1 MKTLELLPTLVDVIC
16 TSNSSRFRPSKS
28 LTVTPPAASLM
39 IIEVLVTAFD
49 DAMNNIHLAAIN
61 SPHIPSRLLDV
72 ARNHSLEE
80 HISLATIFVK
90 CMQFD
95 GKCRKYIYPKL
106 LQWLHS
112 STCYKVMRTGLFALP
127 NPVAEAT
134 FAIKAQVNTRRSR
147 PQCSHCGLL
156 GHTKEKCYKL
166 HGYPPGYVSRSKNQ
180 VAHSNAAVDVTG
192 TDSLSTQQC
201 QQLIAM
207 LTSQLQTA
215 SSSAVPSSSSVNFAM
230 QGKILSF
237 VNSLSSVNIKHSW
250 IIDSGASCHVCYSK
264 ELFESLYPIAARS
277 ILLPNKTVVSV
288 GFAGNVRLSECLLLK
303 NVPFVPEFHFNL
315 LAVSSLIKDSALT
328 VLFSKTHCLIQDL
341 CQVIGK
347 GEYYKGLYLLQLPS
361 AKSDKLVSQSESV
374 VNESVVLASWH
385 DRLGHP
391 SHSVLHSLKDVLPS
405 VDINKSNVCLIC
417 PLAKQKHLSFP
428 VSFTVTHSPFEMIHC
443 DIWGPYKMPTH
454 DGFRYFLTLVDDYSR
469 STWTY
474 LLKHKADVATIIP
487 SFIALIKRQFGYDIK
502 VFRSDNAPELKFNQ
516 LFSDLG
522 IIHHFSCVET
532 PQQNSVVERKH
543 QHLLSVA
550 RALFYQARIPIQF
563 WGECVLTATYVINRL
578 PSKILDG
585 KSPYE
590 LLHSCLPTY
599 SHLRVFGCL
608 CFVSTLRRTRDKF
621 TERALPAVF
630 LGYAPG
636 VKGYKVYVL
645 QSHTIMISRN
655 VIFHEKIF
663 PFHTIAAVDS
673 LVDPFPAAVLPHP
686 MQDSSHTT
694 QDSIVQSSVESLPE
708 HNHEDVASDM
718 FSEEAQTSPHVSADI
733 QNPEVEDT
741 DLVYDVATDLV
752 HDLVEDNQAHGVQN
766 EVFHENVI
774 PAVRRSTRV
783 STKPSYLQQYLCNSA
798 SVPEMRSNG
807 SSNCLYPIE
816 NHISSARLSPEYA
829 EYIFNIS
836 LPCEHVFYH
845 QAVRLP
851 EWRDAMQDELQA
863 MDNLQTWSVVPLPA
877 GKKPIDCKWVYRI
890 KRKADGSIDRYKARL
905 VAKGFTQIEGVDYVD
920 TFSPVAKLTSFKL
933 LLALAAVHDWHL
945 LQLDVNNAFLNGM
958 LNEEV
963 YMKIPLGYATNVSG
977 DNLVC
982 KLNKSIY
989 GLKQASRQWFCA
1001 FSQVVLQF
1009 GFSQSPH
1016 EHSLFI
1022 KGSGDTLVA
1031 LLVYVDDIILA
1042 GKDLKL
1048 LAEVQTFLQTHFK
1061 LKDLGNLKYFLGKT
1075 LVL

>member
-1 MKTLELLPTLVDVIC
+1 MPSDSLSNEQFNNGSNPYYLHQSYSPGMVLVTQPLANDNYNSWKRSMIMLLSAKNKLGFVDGSISAPPSSSVD
-16 TSNSSRFRPSKS
+16 SFNAWMRANNMVNSCLLNSVSRDI
-28 LTVTPPAASLM
+28 AASL
-39 IIEVLVTAFD
+39 LYHSTA
-49 DAMNNIHLAAIN
+49 AAIWKDLEDRFTQN
-61 SPHIPSRLLDV
+61 NGLRLFQLKKRICDLVQGSLSIGVYYTQLKILWDELISVKPSCTCLQCNCGGLQKIMDDQQRELV
-72 ARNHSLEE
+72 
-80 HISLATIFVK
+80 
-90 CMQFD
+90 MQFLM
-95 GKCRKYIYPKL
+95 GLNESFAVVRGQIL
-106 LQWLHS
+106 LMDPMPNI
-112 STCYKVMRTGLFALP
+112 TKVFSLVIQEENQRSVALP
-127 NPVAEAT
+127 NHVAEAT

-166 HGYPPGYVSRSKNQ
+166 HGYPPGYVSRYKN
-180 VAHSNAAVDVTG
+180 
-192 TDSLSTQQC
+192 QC

-207 LTSQLQTA
+207 LTSQLQTSS

-264 ELFESLYPIAARS
+264 ELFESLYPIAAGS
-277 ILLPNKTVVSV
+277 VLLPNKTVVSV

-303 NVPFVPEFHFNL
+303 NVLFVHEFHFNL
-315 LAVSSLIKDSALT
+315 LVVSSLIKDSALT

-361 AKSDKLVSQSESV
+361 AKSDK
-374 VNESVVLASWH
+374 
-385 DRLGHP
+385 
-391 SHSVLHSLKDVLPS
+391 
-405 VDINKSNVCLIC
+405 
-417 PLAKQKHLSFP
+417 
-428 VSFTVTHSPFEMIHC
+428 
-443 DIWGPYKMPTH
+443 
-454 DGFRYFLTLVDDYSR
+454 
-469 STWTY
+469 
-474 LLKHKADVATIIP
+474 
-487 SFIALIKRQFGYDIK
+487 
-502 VFRSDNAPELKFNQ
+502 
-516 LFSDLG
+516 
-522 IIHHFSCVET
+522 
-532 PQQNSVVERKH
+532 
-543 QHLLSVA
+543 
-550 RALFYQARIPIQF
+550 
-563 WGECVLTATYVINRL
+563 
-578 PSKILDG
+578 
-585 KSPYE
+585 
-590 LLHSCLPTY
+590 
-599 SHLRVFGCL
+599 
-608 CFVSTLRRTRDKF
+608 TRDKF
-621 TERALPAVF
+621 TERALPGVF

-655 VIFHEKIF
+655 VIFHEEIF

-673 LVDPFPAAVLPHP
+673 LVDPFPATVLPHF

-708 HNHEDVASDM
+708 NNHEDVASDM
-718 FSEEAQTSPHVSADI
+718 FSEEAQTSPHVSTDI
-733 QNPEVEDT
+733 QNPEVED
-741 DLVYDVATDLV
+741 TDLV
-752 HDLVEDNQAHGVQN
+752 HDLVEDNQAHDVQN
-766 EVFHENVI
+766 EVFHETVI

-798 SVPEMRSNG
+798 SVPEISSNG
-807 SSNCLYPIE
+807 SSNCMYPIE
-816 NHISSARLSPEYA
+816 NHISSAHLSPEYV

-836 LPCEHVFYH
+836 LPCEPVFYH
-845 QAVRLP
+845 QAVKLP
-851 EWRDAMQDELQA
+851 EWRDAMQDDLQA
-863 MDNLQTWSVVPLPA
+863 MDFLQTWSVVPLPA
-877 GKKPIDCKWVYRI
+877 GKKPIDYKWVVYRI

-920 TFSPVAKLTSFKL
+920 IFSPVAKLTSFKL
-933 LLALAAVHDWHL
+933 LLALAAVHDWRL

-1009 GFSQSPH
+1009 GFTQSPH

-1048 LAEVQTFLQTHFK
+1048 LAEVQTFLQSHFK
-1061 LKDLGNLKYFLGKT
+1061 LKDLGNLKYFLGFEVARNKSGIS
-1075 LVL
+1075 LSQRQYAL